1 MVSIYRKIKLS
12 KRIKSGGHI
21 YDYFSV
27 FREGTWGSEIWIR
40 DLNESSK
47 PYDRPD
53 LGMSLAF
60 VSCRKMISVAK
71 AEWAKENNR
80 DKL

>member
-1 MVSIYRKIKLS
+1 M
-12 KRIKSGGHI
+12 
-21 YDYFSV
+21 

-40 DLNESSK
+40 DLSESSK
-47 PYDRPD
+47 PHDGPD
-53 LGMSLAF
+53 LGKSLAF
-60 VSCRKMISVAK
+60 VSCRKMVGIAK